1 MLTTTNIVVFS
12 ISGVLLVGWLVFYF
26 YGKKY
31 SELFDGLD
39 EKEYPLRIYIF
50 LVMGLWKCSIIYI
63 RVRQIEN

>member
-39 EKEYPLRIYIF
+39 EKN
-50 LVMGLWKCSIIYI
+50 I
-63 RVRQIEN
+63 R